1 MFSLLQGTITKFIKQ
16 LVILPRRFKQII
28 MILIDSAILLLAVWL
43 SYCVRFGE
51 FYIPNQ
57 QQLILFVMIPAIA
70 IPVFARLG
78 VYRAIIRFSNDQLF
92 KSIVKAMLIT
102 TLIWVA
108 LAYMGELQYTQGVP
122 RAIPFIFLLIATF
135 TIAASRFAARA
146 FLGQATISRISRDR
160 VAIYGV
166 GNSAMQLISVLK
178 DSPDTLPFAIIDNNK
193 SIQGTVV
200 SGLPVMHGDN
210 LQNLVEDHGISRII
224 VCSDAVDSKTRKE
237 LVAMAQKLNL
247 TIQILPNPGDIFSG
261 KHLIS
266 QIRQFDVQ
274 DLLGRKKVPPKPELL
289 SIPVTD
295 KVVLIT
301 GAGGSIG
308 SELSRQIVKLRPK
321 MLIINDVSEFNLY
334 EIERELRNI
343 STVEVV
349 PELGSITNRTTV
361 NKLFKDRNIETVFH
375 VAAYKH
381 VPMLEQ
387 NLIVAVQN
395 NIFGT
400 EMLVNAAKNANVERF
415 TLISTDKAVRPTNIM
430 GATKRWAEVLVRA
443 SSLPDTSVDKNAT
456 PRKFSA
462 VRFGNVLNSKGSVV
476 PLFHEQIQNGGPLTI
491 TDKRMTRY
499 FMSIA
504 EASELIIQASSLSQG
519 GDIFLLDMGKPIAI
533 SELARS
539 MVHLAGLSIKDSDHP
554 DGDIEIVEIGKRQG
568 EKLSEELFYFPSE
581 CTPTDHPK
589 ILRGKSLSEVEALS
603 DDALVKLQEA
613 VDSYDKESVRK
624 ILFEFIAAEK
634 NKNR

>member
-1 MFSLLQGTITKFIKQ
+1 MFSLVQGTVAKIIKQ
-16 LVILPRRFKQII
+16 LVILPRKLKQII
-28 MILIDSAILLLAVWL
+28 MVLLDSTTLLLAVWL
-43 SYCVRFGE
+43 SYCVRFGK
-51 FYIPNQ
+51 FYIPND
-57 QQLILFVMIPAIA
+57 QQLILFAMIPAIA

-78 VYRAIIRFSNDQLF
+78 VYRAIIRFSNDQLY
-92 KSIVKAMLIT
+92 KSILKAMLIT

-108 LAYMGELQYTQGVP
+108 LAYMGELQNAQGVP
-122 RAIPFIFLLIATF
+122 RAIPFIFLLIGTF
-135 TIAASRFAARA
+135 MVASSRFAARA
-146 FLGQATISRISRDR
+146 LLGRATISRISRER

-178 DSPDTLPFAIIDNNK
+178 DSPDTLPFAILDNNK
-193 SIQGTVV
+193 AIQGTVV
-200 SGLPVMHGDN
+200 SGLPVMHGDS
-210 LQNLVEDHGISRII
+210 LGNLVEDHGISRII
-224 VCSDAVDSKTRKE
+224 VCSDAVDSTTRKE
-237 LVAMAQKLNL
+237 LVAMSQKLNL

-289 SIPVTD
+289 SLPVTD
-295 KVVLIT
+295 KTVLIT

-308 SELSRQIVKLRPK
+308 SELSRQIVKLKPK
-321 MLIINDVSEFNLY
+321 RLIVNDVSEFNLY

-343 STVEVV
+343 SAVEVV
-349 PELGSITNRTTV
+349 PELGSITDKATV
-361 NKLFKDRNIETVFH
+361 NKLFKNRDIDTVFH

-400 EMLVNAAKNANVERF
+400 ELLVNAAKKANVERF
-415 TLISTDKAVRPTNIM
+415 TLISTDKAVHPTNVM

-443 SSLPDTSVDKNAT
+443 SSTADTSTDVTAL

-491 TDKRMTRY
+491 TDERMTRY

-504 EASELIIQASSLSQG
+504 EASELIIQASSLSEG
-519 GDIFLLDMGKPIAI
+519 GDIFLLDMGKPIPI
-533 SELARS
+533 VELARS
-539 MVHLAGLSIKDSDHP
+539 MIQLAGLSVKDNEHP

-581 CTPTDHPK
+581 CSPTSHPK
-589 ILRGKSLSEVEALS
+589 ILRGKSLSQTEALS
-603 DDALVKLQEA
+603 DDALVRLQEA
-613 VDSYDKESVRK
+613 VDNFDNDAVRK
-624 ILFEFIAAEK
+624 ILFGFLAVENGK
-634 NKNR
+634 S